1 MVKCVPYDT
10 FLIIL
15 RSLVN
20 VHIEMN
26 FTSSYFNVVDKAI
39 VFFKIIMKEFLILNC
54 FADSIG
60 LWRIVHIN
68 EAVSLI
74 LQTNIIGFVSLDAT
88 NR

>member
-1 MVKCVPYDT
+1 
-10 FLIIL
+10 
-15 RSLVN
+15 
-20 VHIEMN
+20 
-26 FTSSYFNVVDKAI
+26 VVDKAI